1 MNEIEL
7 CLLYMT
13 LMLEMNFGS
22 IWIGNTRD
30 QIQFNNVSQNPHS
43 ILFVSDSYKQCFVM
57 DFLFSHE
64 HCIVQICSFFFG
76 GNTVFGA
83 FLMDPISIYEL
94 HIKYICTC
102 RRALCVP
109 LWIVGCVFYLSYI
122 LSRGGERWK
131 LISFIL
137 LFLRGSLKSPWS
149 RRRKKHALLPK
160 QWKSFFTPDGKLT
173 DGGVKFLKKVRSG
186 VCYWLLSYL
195 FSLLLPMMALVLI
208 DFSAATVGY

>member
-83 FLMDPISIYEL
+83 FLMDPISIILYMNCTSNIFVRADVL
-94 HIKYICTC
+94 FVYHFGLLVAFFIFHI
-102 RRALCVP
+102 
-109 LWIVGCVFYLSYI
+109 
-122 LSRGGERWK
+122 
-131 LISFIL
+131 
-137 LFLRGSLKSPWS
+137 
-149 RRRKKHALLPK
+149 
-160 QWKSFFTPDGKLT
+160 FFPEV
-173 DGGVKFLKKVRSG
+173 VK
-186 VCYWLLSYL
+186 
-195 FSLLLPMMALVLI
+195 
-208 DFSAATVGY
+208 DEN